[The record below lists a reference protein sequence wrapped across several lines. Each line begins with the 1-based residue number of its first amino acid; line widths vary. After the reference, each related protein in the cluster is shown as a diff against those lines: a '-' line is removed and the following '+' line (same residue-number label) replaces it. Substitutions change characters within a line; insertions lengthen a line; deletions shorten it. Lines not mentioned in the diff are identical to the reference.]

1 MSKPPY
7 QSCCEVVTLCT
18 VNAKK
23 QTGPIHDTHFQYGN
37 KTKYTPQEL
46 SRLKHEKD
54 ELARRQE
61 EARRM
66 QAREQM
72 IRMQQLQ
79 QQQQQQQQLNA
90 TQQQAAAAAS
100 QAGPQIRSSQVNI
113 SQQHQ
118 RLPVQ
123 AGTAQPLSPSTLRT
137 LAQAQAQAQAQNQVQ
152 NQAQAG
158 AVQTLLS
165 AQFGNRGGAT
175 SPTGA
180 VHSSPPRSTA
190 TPSNGTPNLRPSSA
204 QRNVALTGAP
214 GAHPL
219 PGSSVSLTGNPIARQ
234 NPSLATYFANTGDQQ
249 MQQLLRYQLV
259 VRQISTFDV

>member
-1 MSKPPY
+1 MS
-7 QSCCEVVTLCT
+7 T

-90 TQQQAAAAAS
+90 TQQQAAAAS
-100 QAGPQIRSSQVNI
+100 QAGPQIRPSQVNI

-123 AGTAQPLSPSTLRT
+123 AGTAQPLSPSTLRS

-214 GAHPL
+214 GAHSL